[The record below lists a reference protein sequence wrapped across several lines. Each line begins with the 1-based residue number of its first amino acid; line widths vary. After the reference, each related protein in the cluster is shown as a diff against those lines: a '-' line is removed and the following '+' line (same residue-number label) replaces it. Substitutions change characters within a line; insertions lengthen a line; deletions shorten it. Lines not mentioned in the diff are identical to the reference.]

1 MEISERELAQFLEA
15 TKNQELATWQ
25 RQRTTDELGS
35 FVAQR
40 LRELSDADIDW
51 SDMELAA

>member
-1 MEISERELAQFLEA
+1 MEISERELTQFLEA

-40 LRELSDADIDW
+40 L
-51 SDMELAA
+51 AALDEVDDEFAF

>member
-25 RQRTTDELGS
+25 RQRTNDELGS
-35 FVAQR
+35 FVARR
-40 LRELSDADIDW
+40 LAALGEDADEIA
-51 SDMELAA
+51 L